1 MQYLSCDLMGKE
13 VTQKMETTVVTQTV
27 IPAIGAATGNA
38 SGNAQPAQPDGAPST
53 PADFM
58 SLIASLFINV
68 PVLQAHPE
76 AASTQQGVLSDNGG
90 AGEVLS
96 GDVASVK
103 VKKGSLYL
111 LQQLLPAEG
120 PATTQTAG
128 ANGRKTMHAVMQGIM
143 NRPFDAAAPLQVATD
158 DSGETVQQLPPET
171 EYLINVNPDTA
182 FVIPQGVNPLVPG
195 NNALNAVGKDSQA
208 RMIAVSPA
216 AAGGGE
222 IVVPVELKSGEKI
235 TVVFREN
242 TAGTANGKVMIDA
255 GNLKG
260 VRFANPE
267 AMPGQAASAIPATVI
282 TEVIREEAAPLS
294 RGSSTSLSAVTKSMV
309 TSESAAV
316 STQNGA
322 GAVSQEVVRIV
333 VVVKRQPAAEVARPA
348 AEVARPVAEIARPAG
363 EVARPAA
370 EIARPAVEVAR
381 PLTGSIVAPEQ
392 KEATENM
399 KLPQPTA
406 NSIEEMPEVARPV
419 LASVHPEVKGVN
431 APVAGA
437 EILVVNQSSRHMEVV
452 VRSENAMAQ
461 VNGQSAGVAAGAEP
475 KQVARKQETDEISG
489 LAAKVS
495 TISTEAFK
503 IERPGKPVKIDEN
516 NGAIPLVPSSMPDF
530 TGKVEAGVA
539 RTSLGVP
546 VEHLLEQVS
555 SKASS
560 FSGVAG
566 QPVASEMTFTLQ
578 PDRLGN
584 LQMKVS
590 VEGDQVVMKILVDNP
605 AVKQALENN
614 LGQLRDSFGNAGL
627 KMEGITVSLG
637 MNSGWE
643 RGQGSLWQGQERA
656 GGQAQYVPGQGT
668 DHRREEPVPT
678 VLNPYRSSRERL
690 LDMMI

>member
-1 MQYLSCDLMGKE
+1 MQYPSYDLMGKE

-38 SGNAQPAQPDGAPST
+38 SGNAQPAPADGALST
-53 PADFM
+53 QADFM
-58 SLIASLFINV
+58 SLIASLFINI

-76 AASTQQGVLSDNGG
+76 ASSTQQGVLSENGG
-90 AGEVLS
+90 TGEVLS

-103 VKKGSLYL
+103 VNEGSLYL
-111 LQQLLPAEG
+111 LQQLLPPEG

-143 NRPFDAAAPLQVATD
+143 NRPLDAAAPLQVATD

-182 FVIPQGVNPLVPG
+182 FVIPRGVNPLVSG
-195 NNALNAVGKDSQA
+195 NNALNAVGKDSRA
-208 RMIAVSPA
+208 RTIAVSPA

-255 GNLKG
+255 GNREG

-267 AMPGQAASAIPATVI
+267 AMPSPAAPAIPAKVV
-282 TEVIREEAAPLS
+282 TEVMVVREEAASLS
-294 RGSSTSLSAVTKSMV
+294 QGSSTSLAAVTKNMV

-316 STQNGA
+316 STQNG
-322 GAVSQEVVRIV
+322 GAISQEVVRIV
-333 VVVKRQPAAEVARPA
+333 VVVKNQPI
-348 AEVARPVAEIARPAG
+348 AEVARPV
-363 EVARPAA
+363 
-370 EIARPAVEVAR
+370 
-381 PLTGSIVAPEQ
+381 TGKIVAPEQ
-392 KEATENM
+392 REATGNM
-399 KLPQPTA
+399 KVPQPTA
-406 NSIEEMPEVARPV
+406 KNIKEIPEVPRPAI
-419 LASVHPEVKGVN
+419 ASVQPEMKGVN
-431 APVAGA
+431 APAAGA
-437 EILVVNQSSRHMEVV
+437 EILVVNQSSRQMEVV
-452 VRSENAMAQ
+452 VRPENATAQ
-461 VNGQSAGVAAGAEP
+461 VNGQSAGVAAGTEP

-489 LAAKVS
+489 LVEKAS
-495 TISTEAFK
+495 TVATETSK
-503 IERPGKPVKIDEN
+503 TGRPEKPVKPVKIDED
-516 NGAIPLVPSSMPDF
+516 NGAIPLAPSSMPDF
-530 TGKVEAGVA
+530 TGKVEAAAA

-560 FSGVAG
+560 LPG
-566 QPVASEMTFTLQ
+566 QNLPSEMTFTLQ
-578 PDRLGN
+578 PDRLGS

-590 VEGDQVVMKILVDNP
+590 VEGDQVVMKIQVDNP
-605 AVKQALENN
+605 AVKQALESN
-614 LGQLRDSFGNAGL
+614 LGQLRDSFGNVGL

-643 RGQGSLWQGQERA
+643 RGQGTLWQGWQEQERP
-656 GGQAQYVPGQGT
+656 GGQAQYMSGQEKE
-668 DHRREEPVPT
+668 RRLEEQAQAMP
-678 VLNPYRSSRERL
+678 NPYRWARERL
-690 LDMMI
+690 LDMKI